1 MGLVGVYDSLM
12 LHHDK
17 AGVPLALVGFIVTPV
32 NTHPVT

>member
-12 LHHDK
+12 LHHD
-17 AGVPLALVGFIVTPV
+17 GTEVPLALVGFIVTQV